1 MCKMNIISQLE
12 EMFNLLMN
20 IQQIYLDFL
29 IILPETN
36 KKHINIKFM
45 SYLAPH
51 LYL

>member
-20 IQQIYLDFL
+20 IQQIYLDFW

-36 KKHINIKFM
+36 KKRINIKFM